1 MMMLVRRSVALL
13 LTVSLLLLSAGAVAD
28 PLTSR
33 KPGTQAK
40 YTPLATDWVPPPSLL
55 NTIITQ
61 GFDSVTGEPPCVAGW
76 SCQNLSDMPIT
87 TSWGQGVTAT
97 FTAQAPLDTNSYIA
111 ANFANTSVD
120 GGTISNW
127 LITPQVN
134 FNPGAVL
141 TFYTRTVDIPE
152 FADRLEVR
160 ISTNGGSLD
169 VGATSASVGDFTTL
183 IFTVNP
189 GLLLTTGVCPPA
201 ANNGYP
207 NVWCQITLT
216 SAQGIPTSGSGRIAF
231 RYFVTNVGPLVG
243 VNNGDYIGIDT
254 FVFDEGIATA
264 PPVFA
269 YSPPATWTVPFTGGT
284 TVGTSGSASVA
295 VSIGTAG
302 AGAGAPATTITSC
315 TAPSAPFSGF
325 GETVTAVGPGAPS
338 GGPLTGSCVLA
349 AAAVTQTLTC
359 SEVRAGVPTAVTFTL
374 YCPAAGEPV
383 FLGAASRKV
392 HGGAGTFNLPISPV
406 TTSPTVEPRQGP
418 AQTFVFTFDKVV
430 TGATA
435 AVTEGTAV
443 AGTPTLSGNDVIVGL
458 TGVTDKQYVTVQLTN
473 VTDASGNMG
482 GTASARLG
490 FLLGDVSQNRVVTL
504 TDLGQVNA
512 QLAQAVSAA
521 NFLKDVNASG
531 TLTLTD
537 KGLTSGNL
545 AQALPPP

>member
-1 MMMLVRRSVALL
+1 MMMLVRRSVRLL
-13 LTVSLLLLSAGAVAD
+13 LTVSLLLLSAGATAD
-28 PLTSR
+28 PPGAR
-33 KPGTQAK
+33 KPGDPGK
-40 YTPLATDWVPPPSLL
+40 YTPPAANWVAPPSLL
-55 NTIITQ
+55 NVVITQ
-61 GFDSVTGEPPCVAGW
+61 GFDTVSGTPPCVAGW
-76 SCQNLSDMPIT
+76 SCQNLSDDT
-87 TSWGQGVTAT
+87 GVLHTDWFQGNSDI
-97 FTAQAPLDTNSYIA
+97 FPAQAGANNAYIG
-111 ANFANTSVD
+111 ANFENTANV
-120 GGTISNW
+120 GTISNW
-127 LITPQVN
+127 LITPLVN

-141 TFYTRTVDIPE
+141 TFYTRTVNIPE

-160 ISTNGGSLD
+160 ISTNGGSVN

-189 GLLLTTGVCPPA
+189 NLLLSTGVCPPA
-201 ANNGYP
+201 PTDGYP
-207 NVWCQITLT
+207 NVWCQISLA

-231 RYFVTNVGPLVG
+231 RYFVTNVGPVAG
-243 VNNGDYIGIDT
+243 VNHADYIGIDT

-284 TVGTSGSASVA
+284 TVGTTGTASIA

-302 AGAGAPATTITSC
+302 AGAGAPATTTTTC
-315 TAPSAPFSGF
+315 TAPVAPFSGF
-325 GETVTAVGPGAPS
+325 AETVTAIGPGATS
-338 GGPLTGSCVLA
+338 GGPLTGSCVLG

-418 AQTFVFTFDKVV
+418 AQSIVFTFDKVV
-430 TGATA
+430 TAATA
-435 AVTEGTAV
+435 AITEGAGV

-458 TGVTDKQYVTVQLTN
+458 TGVTDRQYVTVQLTN
-473 VTDASGNMG
+473 VSDASGNSG
-482 GTASARLG
+482 GTASARVG

-504 TDLGQVNA
+504 TDLGLVNG
-512 QLAQAVSAA
+512 QLAQAVGAA
-521 NFLKDVNASG
+521 NFLRDVNASG

-537 KGLTSGNL
+537 KALTSGNL
-545 AQALPPP
+545 TQALPPP